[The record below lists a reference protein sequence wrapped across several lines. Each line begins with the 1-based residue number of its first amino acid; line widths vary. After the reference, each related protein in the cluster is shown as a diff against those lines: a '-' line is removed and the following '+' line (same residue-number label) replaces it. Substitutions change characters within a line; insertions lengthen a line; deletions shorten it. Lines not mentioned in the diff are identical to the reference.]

1 MSLEKSIN
9 DIQIISSEIVL
20 TYITASSSVMELR
33 TSKPAN
39 LHSPLR
45 LMKTELSLK
54 LPWIDL
60 ASSLMKDKVFYIM
73 IQYEGHPSMLGR
85 KYCDVIQAPF

>member
-1 MSLEKSIN
+1 
-9 DIQIISSEIVL
+9 
-20 TYITASSSVMELR
+20 MELR
-33 TSKPAN
+33 TSKPPN

-60 ASSLMKDKVFYIM
+60 ASSLMKDKVFY
-73 IQYEGHPSMLGR
+73 E
-85 KYCDVIQAPF
+85 KV